1 MVQTSAKSR
10 PITLMNSFLR
20 SIRTE
25 LRYQLWGRLLLL
37 PIGGLALSLVFAF
50 TGSVSNVDASMT
62 RFETT
67 EAQASAN
74 GVSLIQAMEQPSSLV
89 IQDGQKLVD
98 NPLRFDYERAY
109 LAYQALE
116 GTNAVGTGLEMITFL
131 VIPLLFFV
139 YGCGVA
145 AGDARRRILK
155 DRVVVQGAGSYIAA
169 KAATVTAVSLAAV
182 LIAAML
188 SLAAAPILR
197 AAFLNTAGHSFP
209 YPVETLSVGSPAVQI
224 AFSGSVAILFGLSGL
239 FVGLVAR
246 SMLIPSL
253 AAGGLLMVAP
263 FAGPYDPRNILTAA
277 GEGVFNYWGGFTPRP
292 PFPVQVELG
301 LTLMA
306 GGLVFVALL
315 SVVTWSRM
323 TKFV

>member
-1 MVQTSAKSR
+1 
-10 PITLMNSFLR
+10 
-20 SIRTE
+20 
-25 LRYQLWGRLLLL
+25 
-37 PIGGLALSLVFAF
+37 
-50 TGSVSNVDASMT
+50 MT
-62 RFETT
+62 RLQTT

-74 GVSLIQAMEQPSSLV
+74 GVSLAQAMEQPIGLAV
-89 IQDGQKLVD
+89 QDGQKLVD
-98 NPLRFDYERAY
+98 NPLRYDYERAHF
-109 LAYQALE
+109 AVQALE

-131 VIPLLFFV
+131 AIPLLFFI

-155 DRVVVQGAGSYIAA
+155 DRVVMQGAASYVVA
-169 KAATVTAVSLAAV
+169 KAATVVAVSVAAV
-182 LIAAML
+182 LIAATL

-197 AAFLNTAGHSFP
+197 ATFLPAVDRSLL
-209 YPVETLSVGSPAVQI
+209 YPVAAQAVGSPSVQI
-224 AFSGSVAILFGLSGL
+224 AFSASTAIMFGLLGL

-277 GEGVFNYWGGFTPRP
+277 GEGVFNYWGGFSPRP
-292 PFPVQVELG
+292 PFPVQVEIG
-301 LTLMA
+301 VTLMA
-306 GGLVFVALL
+306 GGLFFVALV
-315 SVVTWSRM
+315 SVAIWSRM